1 MGTLCGRQLL
11 RPRLIYQYLLRMIG
25 SERPQSYCTYVF
37 FLRLALKTVFEGIE
51 PSCSSSSSSTNSR
64 LILVSSTSIFVSVT
78 GADVAAA
85 LSPKLSASTLTVFT
99 SIFAESLS
107 EKARRS
113 AVNRTLWA
121 HPASLPHRLLK
132 RSPTASYVA
141 LVRLLCFPLPNL

>member
-1 MGTLCGRQLL
+1 
-11 RPRLIYQYLLRMIG
+11 MIG
-25 SERPQSYCTYVF
+25 YRWNTLNANLAYCAPDQYRSSGTVRSTYIF
-37 FLRLALKTVFEGIE
+37 FLRLPRETVFEYTE
-51 PSCSSSSSSTNSR
+51 PSCPSSSKNSR
-64 LILVSSTSIFVSVT
+64 LIFVAVISIFVPMT

-85 LSPKLSASTLTVFT
+85 SGPKLSASTLTVST
-99 SIFAESLS
+99 SIFAGSLS
-107 EKARRS
+107 EKTRRS